1 MMLLYL
7 EFSNPLHLLKAG
19 KPMFILLSLLMLSG
33 LYYSQLPSPPRVM
46 NLLFSSTLCATYF
59 NQVHIIW
66 NYYLLECVFSFFCSL
81 RFP

>member
-46 NLLFSSTLCATYF
+46 NLLFSSTLFRKYAYKRGYIMCM
-59 NQVHIIW
+59 
-66 NYYLLECVFSFFCSL
+66 FSL
-81 RFP
+81 KRNKK